1 MDNWR
6 GLLIWLLIFGVI
18 IAMFQ
23 VFKTATTGT
32 KEISFSDFL
41 TSVEQDKVA
50 DVVIKGSEVAGNYR
64 ERPDAT
70 AKYPDFKT
78 TAPPYDKLVDDLK
91 AHHVSINVKELKE
104 SAWLALLIS
113 WGPFVLLIGLWVMFM
128 RQMQQGGNKAMSFG
142 KSRARVVNPSQKK
155 VTFKDVAGVDE
166 AKEELLEIIDFLKD
180 PKLFQRLGGKIPKGV
195 ILMGPPGTGKTLLAK
210 AIAGEANVPFI
221 SISGSEFVEMF
232 VGVGASRVRDLFE
245 LGKKNAPSIIFVD
258 EIDAVGRHRGAGLG
272 GGHDE
277 REQTLNQ
284 LLVEMDGFE
293 TNDGVIIMAATN
305 RPDILDPALLRPG
318 RFDRRIVITRPDLNG
333 RVGILKVHTG
343 HVPLSKDVR
352 LDVIAR
358 STPGFSGAD
367 LSNLVN
373 EAALIAARRRKDEVE
388 MADFEY
394 AKDKVLMGLERK
406 SMIISDEEK
415 RTTAFHEAGH
425 ALVSAVLPE
434 ADPIHKVTI
443 IPRGMAL
450 GVTQQLPVD
459 DRYTYSKDYLQA
471 QVTVM
476 MGGRAAEE
484 MFLSRVS
491 TGAGN
496 DITHATEIARKMVCD
511 WGMSELGPISFGAG
525 EEEIFLGKDLIRHQN
540 YSEATAVQI
549 DAQVKAIINE
559 GFRKA
564 REILSTYKETLEKIA
579 ATLLEH
585 EVLDGEALY
594 ALIEESAGISIVH
607 KKAAPPPPEV
617 PEVPA

>member
-1 MDNWR
+1 
-6 GLLIWLLIFGVI
+6 
-18 IAMFQ
+18 
-23 VFKTATTGT
+23 
-32 KEISFSDFL
+32 
-41 TSVEQDKVA
+41 
-50 DVVIKGSEVAGNYR
+50 
-64 ERPDAT
+64 
-70 AKYPDFKT
+70 
-78 TAPPYDKLVDDLK
+78 
-91 AHHVSINVKELKE
+91 
-104 SAWLALLIS
+104 
-113 WGPFVLLIGLWVMFM
+113 
-128 RQMQQGGNKAMSFG
+128 
-142 KSRARVVNPSQKK
+142 
-155 VTFKDVAGVDE
+155 
-166 AKEELLEIIDFLKD
+166 
-180 PKLFQRLGGKIPKGV
+180 
-195 ILMGPPGTGKTLLAK
+195 
-210 AIAGEANVPFI
+210 
-221 SISGSEFVEMF
+221 
-232 VGVGASRVRDLFE
+232 
-245 LGKKNAPSIIFVD
+245 
-258 EIDAVGRHRGAGLG
+258 
-272 GGHDE
+272 
-277 REQTLNQ
+277 
-284 LLVEMDGFE
+284 
-293 TNDGVIIMAATN
+293 
-305 RPDILDPALLRPG
+305 
-318 RFDRRIVITRPDLNG
+318 
-333 RVGILKVHTG
+333 
-343 HVPLSKDVR
+343 
-352 LDVIAR
+352 
-358 STPGFSGAD
+358 
-367 LSNLVN
+367 
-373 EAALIAARRRKDEVE
+373 
-388 MADFEY
+388 
-394 AKDKVLMGLERK
+394 MGLERK

-617 PEVPA
+617 PEVQA